1 MAGLARL
8 FAIALCAGLAGAIVA
23 SAVQMARLWPL
34 ILQAETY
41 EAAAAQAPH
50 APGTPRAP
58 EAPGA
63 HDHGTA
69 GPAEESWSPADGPE
83 RIGYTIAFNLIAALA
98 FALLL
103 NGAMSL
109 RHGDGVPSL
118 GDGVAWGLAGF
129 ATFSLAP
136 AFGLP
141 PELPGMHAASLGARQ
156 LWWLATAAATA
167 SGLGLA
173 AFGRGTMLRVLG
185 LALIAAPH
193 VVGAPRGHRLGNVPG
208 EIAAEF
214 AAASLVAALLLWLTL
229 GAVSVLARRWLAA
242 SRAA

>member
-1 MAGLARL
+1 MMAGLRRL
-8 FAIALCAGLAGAIVA
+8 LAVALCAGLAGAIVA

-41 EAAAAQAPH
+41 EAAGAQAPH
-50 APGTPRAP
+50 APGTPSGTPDAHAHGSAAP
-58 EAPGA
+58 DEA
-63 HDHGTA
+63 
-69 GPAEESWSPADGPE
+69 WSPADGPE
-83 RIGYTIAFNLIAALA
+83 RIFYTLAFNLIAALA

-109 RHGDGVPSL
+109 RHGDGIPSL

-141 PELPGMHAASLGARQ
+141 PELPGMHAAALGARQ

-173 AFGRGTMLRVLG
+173 AFGRGTLLRVLG

-193 VVGAPRGHRLGNVPG
+193 LVGAPHGHQLGNVPG

-214 AAASLVAALLLWLTL
+214 AAASLVGALLLWLTI
-229 GAVSVLARRWLAA
+229 GVVSVLARRWLAA
-242 SRAA
+242 PRPA